1 MSERPTII
9 FDLDGTLADTIGD
22 LLSAMNRVVALHGVA
37 PVSASQVV
45 RSMGKGGLRQMI
57 DHAFRHSGEALEED
71 LLDELLLASVEDY
84 RQNIAV
90 ETVLYPGVRASLER
104 FSADGWLLGVCTN
117 KPVSLAEKLLGALRI
132 EEAFV
137 AVTGGDS
144 FSFKK
149 PDPRHLTRTIELAGG
164 SAAAAIMV
172 GDTQADT
179 LAAQNAG
186 VPVIALD
193 FGYSE
198 HPVEEYNPD
207 RVVSS
212 FDALFDEAAGLIG

>member
-9 FDLDGTLADTIGD
+9 FDLDGTLANTIGD
-22 LLSAMNRVVALHGVA
+22 LLLAMNRVVAVHGVA

-57 DHAFRHSGEALEED
+57 DHAFRLSGVALEKG

-90 ETVLYPGVRASLER
+90 ETALYPGVRASLER
-104 FSADGWLLGVCTN
+104 FSANGWLLGVCTN
-117 KPVSLAEKLLGALRI
+117 KPVSLAEELLGKLRI

-144 FSFKK
+144 FSFRK
-149 PDPRHLTRTIELAGG
+149 PDPRHLIRTIELTGG
-164 SAAAAIMV
+164 SATAAIMV
-172 GDTQADT
+172 GDTQTDT

-212 FDALFDEAAGLIG
+212 FDTLFDEASGLIG